1 MHFLLICEI
10 KLRSHFVAFSKV
22 LIILTLTSY
31 SILIQKKQVNKQRKQ
46 QRERRRKIHLSS
58 MVSLLFYSSKREVG

>member
-10 KLRSHFVAFSKV
+10 KLRFHFVAFLKV

-46 QRERRRKIHLSS
+46 QRERRRKVHLSS
-58 MVSLLFYSSKREVG
+58 MVSLLFYSCKREVG